1 MPSSEAMMQV
11 DLRIMSKTNTAGI
24 TVVAEDRHAQAE
36 ACAPTLEQAM
46 HDAIDMYFESRKNK
60 GERRSSFR
68 LNDGQLVVAIG
79 EQKPGVKQ

>member
-1 MPSSEAMMQV
+1 MQV

-46 HDAIDMYFESRKNK
+46 HDAIDMYFEPRKNK